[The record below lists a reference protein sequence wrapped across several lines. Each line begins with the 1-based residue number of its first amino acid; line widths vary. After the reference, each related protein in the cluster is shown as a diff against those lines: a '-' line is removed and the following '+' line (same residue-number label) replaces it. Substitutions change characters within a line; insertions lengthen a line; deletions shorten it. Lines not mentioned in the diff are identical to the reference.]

1 MEDIYLRQ
9 LAVGPMQNFAYL
21 IGAVHGAECAVID
34 PGWDA
39 TALSAAARQ
48 DGRRISAAVLTH
60 GHFDHVGG
68 LQDLLGQAAIPVYA
82 HEGDAADLVAA
93 LPDLHRLRDAERV
106 LWGGLEV
113 LVLHT
118 PGHTPGSICLLADG
132 NLLTGDTLF
141 LDCCGRTDLP
151 GSDPVAMHRSLRRL
165 AVLPKD
171 TKVWPGHNYGD
182 RPTAALSEVLKMNPF
197 LAASTS
203 EEFLRLQG

>member
-1 MEDIYLRQ
+1 MGDIYLRQ

-21 IGAVHGAECAVID
+21 IGAGRGAECAVVD
-34 PGWDA
+34 PGWEA
-39 TALSAAARQ
+39 AALSAAARQ

-60 GHFDHVGG
+60 GHFDHAGG
-68 LQDLLGQAAIPVYA
+68 LQELLGKEAIPVYA
-82 HEGDAADLVAA
+82 HEGDAADLAAA

-106 LWGGLEV
+106 IWGALEV

-151 GSDPVAMHRSLRRL
+151 GSEPAAMHRSLRRL
-165 AVLPKD
+165 AALPKD

-182 RPTAALSEVLKMNPF
+182 RPAAALSEVLKMNPF
-197 LAASTS
+197 LAASTL